1 MINIELNEEVCYNY
15 LNKEVIM
22 GIFKSKQEKEMEQ
35 RLLIKRT
42 LSKIQKYINELE
54 AQKSKYIE
62 AAKTAKNEG
71 LQGQY
76 NLAVSGL
83 KMAMGQ
89 QKKAKEMLMNI
100 ELTAE
105 MRDLTKVTAGFL
117 SGMSLLSKEMSK
129 TTKNMDFAKVQ
140 KQFEMAMTGVEET
153 EENLDAML
161 ENSDVEFSGLG
172 AQASKIDDKE
182 LEAFIANQL
191 ASEDSG
197 IDKQID
203 EALANIKSKI
213 EE

>member
-1 MINIELNEEVCYNY
+1 
-15 LNKEVIM
+15 M

-42 LSKIQKYINELE
+42 LTKIQKYINELE
-54 AQKSKYIE
+54 AQKTKYIE

-117 SGMSLLSKEMSK
+117 EGMSTLSKEMSK

-140 KQFEMAMTGVEET
+140 KQFEMAMMGVEET

-161 ENSDVEFSGLG
+161 ENSDSEFSSLG
-172 AQASKIDDKE
+172 TQASKIDDKE
-182 LEAFIANQL
+182 LEAFIASQL
-191 ASEDSG
+191 NSEDAS
-197 IDKQID
+197 IDQQID
-203 EALANIKSKI
+203 EALKNIKSKI